1 MGDSDGILGGGIGI
15 IILILFLVML
25 MGGGNLF
32 GGGVN
37 NAVLQG
43 MATRSD
49 VNDVITSQNI
59 ENAIVNTNNNI
70 SAQFAT
76 QNLTN
81 MNNFAQIQAAI
92 AALSAQQSSCCCDVK
107 NTILA
112 DGQLTRNMLLNQT
125 IQDLRDKLSDKDQQ
139 ILVAQLAASQV
150 AQTTQL
156 ENYIDAKL
164 AASTPATA
172 AK

>member
-25 MGGGNLF
+25 MGGNNLF
-32 GGGVN
+32 GGGAN

-43 MATRSD
+43 IATRAD

-59 ENAIVNTNNNI
+59 ENAIVNTNNNMTQ
-70 SAQFAT
+70 QFASL
-76 QNLTN
+76 NLAN

-92 AALSAQQSSCCCDVK
+92 AALSAQQASCCCDVK
-107 NTILA
+107 STVLS
-112 DGQLTRNMLLNQT
+112 DGQLTRNMIQDQT

-150 AQTTQL
+150 AQTSQL
-156 ENYIDAKL
+156 ENYIEAKL
-164 AASTPATA
+164 AASTTPA

>member
-25 MGGGNLF
+25 MGGGNLW
-32 GGGVN
+32 GGGAN
-37 NAVLQG
+37 SAVLQG
-43 MATRSD
+43 MATRAD

-70 SAQFAT
+70 SSQFAT
-76 QNLTN
+76 QNLAN
-81 MNNFAQIQAAI
+81 MNSFAQVQAAI

-107 NTILA
+107 NTILS
-112 DGQLTRNMLLNQT
+112 DGQLTRNMFQDQI
-125 IQDLRDKLSDKDQQ
+125 IQGLRDKLADKDKE

-156 ENYIDAKL
+156 ENYIEQKL
-164 AASTPATA
+164 AALEPAA
-172 AK
+172 

>member
-1 MGDSDGILGGGIGI
+1 MDSDGILGGGVGV

-25 MGGGNLF
+25 MGGGNIL
-32 GGGVN
+32 GGGAN
-37 NAVLQG
+37 GAVLQG
-43 MATRSD
+43 IATRAD

-70 SAQFAT
+70 SSQFAT
-76 QNLTN
+76 QNLAT
-81 MNNFAQIQAAI
+81 MNNFAQVQAAI

-112 DGQLTRNMLLNQT
+112 DGQLTRNMIQEQT
-125 IQDLRDKLSDKDQQ
+125 IQDLRDQLANASKENL
-139 ILVAQLAASQV
+139 IAQLAASQV

-156 ENYIDAKL
+156 ENYIDSKL
-164 AASTPATA
+164 ATTTTTA
-172 AK
+172 